1 MITLGGVTA
10 TPEQVA
16 QVLDA
21 LYDAP
26 GDQMRHYLKGTPL
39 QG

>member
-1 MITLGGVTA
+1 MATLGGVTA
-10 TPEQVA
+10 TIEEIA

-26 GDQMRHYLKGTPL
+26 GDHMRRYTS
-39 QG
+39 